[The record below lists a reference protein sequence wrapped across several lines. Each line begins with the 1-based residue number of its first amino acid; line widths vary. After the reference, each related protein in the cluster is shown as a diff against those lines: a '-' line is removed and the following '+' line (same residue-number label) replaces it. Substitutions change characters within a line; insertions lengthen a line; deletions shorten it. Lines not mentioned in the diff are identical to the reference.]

1 MSSIKLKEKE
11 KRIENVR
18 DDDYQHLSKKLN
30 NQKSIIQSER
40 TSSHENNSQ
49 IIKNIMKDKVSNKK
63 IIKFED
69 IRNEL
74 KK

>member
-1 MSSIKLKEKE
+1 LSSIKLKEKE